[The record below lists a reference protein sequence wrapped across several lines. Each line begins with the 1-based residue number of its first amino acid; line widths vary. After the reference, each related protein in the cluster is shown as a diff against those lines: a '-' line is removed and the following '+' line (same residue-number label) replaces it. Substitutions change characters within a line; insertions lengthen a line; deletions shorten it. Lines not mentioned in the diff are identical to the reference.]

1 MWWCFWLCTVITLVQ
16 LSWWWWYL
24 ITKGCL
30 TLWHPIDCSPP
41 GSSVHG
47 TLQARIL
54 EWVAMPSS
62 RGSSQTRDRTCIPWA
77 AVRVFTAEP
86 PGKPFNY
93 HSFMKVKVK
102 VAWLCLTLCD
112 PMDYIVHGILQARI
126 LEWVSLSL
134 LQGIFPTQGLN
145 PGLPHYRQILYK
157 LSHKG
162 SLRMLEWV
170 AYLFF
175 SISSQP
181 RNQTQVSCI
190 AGRFFIN
197 WAIREAHHSFIV
209 NIYIDFSVIH
219 CLKKKLVQNLVD
231 F

>member
-134 LQGIFPTQGLN
+134 LQGIFLTQGSN
-145 PGLPHYRQILYK
+145 PSLSNCRQILYC
-157 LSHKG
+157 LSH
-162 SLRMLEWV
+162 
-170 AYLFF
+170 
-175 SISSQP
+175 Q
-181 RNQTQVSCI
+181 
-190 AGRFFIN
+190 
-197 WAIREAHHSFIV
+197 EAHIPHAYFKINSIWIRV
-209 NIYIDFSVIH
+209 
-219 CLKKKLVQNLVD
+219 
-231 F
+231 